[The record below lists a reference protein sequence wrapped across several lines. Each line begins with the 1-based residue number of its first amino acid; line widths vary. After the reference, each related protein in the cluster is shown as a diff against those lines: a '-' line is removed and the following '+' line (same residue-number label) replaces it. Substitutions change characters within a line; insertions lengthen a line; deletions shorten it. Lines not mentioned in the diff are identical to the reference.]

1 MPHTPKASG
10 EMADHELTNEYEAI
24 DAEAGADPRLEALL
38 AEIERRDL
46 DL

>member
-1 MPHTPKASG
+1 MSDHPKAPG
-10 EMADHELTNEYEAI
+10 DMADQELINEYEAI
-24 DAEAGADPRLEALL
+24 DAEAGADPRAEALL